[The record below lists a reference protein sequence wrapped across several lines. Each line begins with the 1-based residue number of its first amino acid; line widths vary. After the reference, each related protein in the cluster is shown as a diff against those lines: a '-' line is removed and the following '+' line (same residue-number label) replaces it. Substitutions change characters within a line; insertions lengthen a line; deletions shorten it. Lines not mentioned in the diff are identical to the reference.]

1 MNPATSKEDVFD
13 LQRFLE
19 AQAGSY
25 AQALAELRAG
35 EKRSHWM
42 WFVFPQLEGLGSS
55 PTALRYAVRSR
66 AEAEAYLAHPI
77 LGSRL
82 RECAQ
87 ALLGVQ
93 GRAIGAILG
102 FPDDL
107 KLQSSMTLFA
117 ALEET
122 DTLFAKVLERYY
134 AGRRDAKTL
143 ELLKGLK

>member
-1 MNPATSKEDVFD
+1 MNPAASKEDVFE
-13 LQRFLE
+13 LQRFLD

-25 AQALAELRAG
+25 AQALAELREG

-42 WFVFPQLEGLGSS
+42 WFIFPQLEGLGSS
-55 PTALRYAVRSR
+55 PMALRYAIRSR

-93 GRAIGAILG
+93 GRPIGAILG

-107 KLQSSMTLFA
+107 KLQSSMTIFT
-117 ALEET
+117 ALEGA
-122 DTLFAKVLERYY
+122 DPVFNRVLERYY
-134 AGRRDAKTL
+134 AGKSDAKTL
-143 ELLKGLK
+143 GLLERLK